1 MIEVIL
7 PAPLCKLAGIAGP
20 VVLDVAGPPT
30 RCAVLDAL
38 ERAYPMLRG
47 TTRDHATGKRRAYL
61 RFFAGGEDLSDASPD
76 ALLPAAVAEGLEPFM
91 VVGAMSGG

>member
-20 VVLDVAGPPT
+20 VLLDVAGPPT
-30 RCAVLDAL
+30 QCAVLDAL

-47 TTRDHATGKRRAYL
+47 TTRDHSHRQTPR
-61 RFFAGGEDLSDASPD
+61 
-76 ALLPAAVAEGLEPFM
+76 LPAFFCRWRGPFP
-91 VVGAMSGG
+91 